1 MYKLCVV
8 FLKHKDYLK
17 SWGQWH
23 IAPNGK
29 LEPMASRTYSEIKQ
43 NGYFKT
49 KTSWTQWPVR
59 RNDEL
64 NTIISAQD
72 GMAICTKWR
81 VKARDNLDSRHKN
94 KLITST
100 IWMKWRVGHSEEF
113 DTMIMWTP
121 GHNDEFN
128 RVRSWTQI
136 LFGHLDRGTSW
147 RQWNSEEFDTV
158 KSSTQC
164 LCGHQD
170 TMTSL
175 TQWGVGHKYYL
186 DTMTEGQVG
195 DNEAV
200 RSSTQW
206 GVRHNGYQ
214 DTMARNKLN
223 TITILSEIQFGQS
236 IRHRV
241 WTAEEEWEL
250 KLSEGTRKRNEWP
263 ERTKECWRLESWG
276 G

>member
-136 LFGHLDRGTSW
+136 LFGHLDRGT
-147 RQWNSEEFDTV
+147 
-158 KSSTQC
+158 
-164 LCGHQD
+164 
-170 TMTSL
+170 
-175 TQWGVGHKYYL
+175 
-186 DTMTEGQVG
+186 GQVG
-195 DNEAV
+195 DNETV

-206 GVRHNGYQ
+206 RVRHNVYVDTRTQWRVWHSEELGTNIIWTPWQRDKLETMKQWGVRHSEEF
-214 DTMARNKLN
+214 DTMV
-223 TITILSEIQFGQS
+223 
-236 IRHRV
+236 IRTQWHV
-241 WTAEEEWEL
+241 TSWTQ
-250 KLSEGTRKRNEWP
+250 
-263 ERTKECWRLESWG
+263 
-276 G
+276 